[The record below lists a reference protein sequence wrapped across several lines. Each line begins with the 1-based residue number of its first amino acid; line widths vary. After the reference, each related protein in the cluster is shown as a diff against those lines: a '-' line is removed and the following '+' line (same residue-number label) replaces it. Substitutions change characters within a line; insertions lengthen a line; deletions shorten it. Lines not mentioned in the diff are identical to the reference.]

1 MDKKNISDF
10 SIGGIIK
17 SKEEWESRIIES
29 EDWIN
34 RSYEERLNAI
44 ELLRQQY
51 LELFNIS
58 VIPDFSIGGKRTNND

>member
-1 MDKKNISDF
+1 MDKKTKSDF
-10 SIGGIIK
+10 SFGGIIN

-44 ELLRQQY
+44 EILRQQY

-58 VIPDFSIGGKRTNND
+58 AIPDYSVGGKRTNND